1 VSTGVNRFSSD
12 GVDIAF
18 ADTGEGPPILLIH
31 GFGSNHA
38 VNWES
43 TGWTF
48 TLTEAGRRV
57 IAMDVRGHGE
67 SAKLYRE
74 EDYRPSLMAGDA
86 ANLLAHLGIAHA
98 DVMGYSMGGRI
109 AAMLAIRHPSLVE
122 SLVIGGMGLGMVEG
136 IGGEEEIVAAL
147 AAPSLDDAVG
157 DRGRAY
163 RKFAEQTRS
172 DRGALAACIVGQRET
187 ILAAELG
194 KIRAPTLIAVG
205 EKDSV
210 AGSAEGLAELI
221 PGADVFIVPK
231 RDHMRATGDKAFKA
245 RVLEFLEGNE
255 LRATAGR

>member
-1 VSTGVNRFSSD
+1 MHHFFSD

-18 ADTGEGPPILLIH
+18 ADLGAGPPVLLIH

-38 VNWES
+38 VNWEA
-43 TGWTF
+43 TGWIY

-67 SAKLYRE
+67 SAKLYE
-74 EDYRPSLMAGDA
+74 PSAYRPELMAADA
-86 ANLLAHLGIAHA
+86 ANLLAHLGIAEA

-109 AAMLAIRHPSLVE
+109 AALQAIDHPAGVHSLI
-122 SLVIGGMGLGMVEG
+122 IGGMGLGMVEG

-147 AAPSLDDAVG
+147 EAPSLDDAVG

-172 DRGALAACIVGQRET
+172 DRRALAACIIGQRET
-187 ILAAELG
+187 VPVARLAT
-194 KIRAPTLIAVG
+194 IRAPTLIAVG

-210 AGSAEGLAELI
+210 AGSAEGLARLI
-221 PGADVFIVPK
+221 PNAETLIIPR
-231 RDHMRATGDKAFKA
+231 RDHMLATGDKAFKA
-245 RVLEFLEGNE
+245 GVLEFL
-255 LRATAGR
+255 GRRGQLLH